1 VGATRNEL
9 AQRLYDRIAGVYDL
23 IFGAILQPGRE
34 QAVRSMP
41 SRPGLRVL
49 EMGIGTGL
57 TIPLY
62 PRDWRIAGVDLSA
75 SMLAKARARA
85 ASSGVHLSIALLR
98 ADGARLPFADD
109 TFDVVLVPYTIS
121 VVPDPYRVAQE
132 ARRVCRS
139 TGRVILL
146 NHFLSERP
154 AAAGL
159 ERLISPLTRRLAFR
173 TDLALAPLL
182 AAAGLKAIAIER
194 VNFPAL
200 WKLVTSV
207 KDQ

>member
-1 VGATRNEL
+1 MRATRNEL
-9 AQRLYDRIAGVYDL
+9 VQRLYDRIAGVYDL
-23 IFGAILQPGRE
+23 IFGAILQPGRK
-34 QAVRSMP
+34 QAIRSMP

-49 EMGIGTGL
+49 ELGIGTGL

-62 PRDWRIAGVDLSA
+62 PHDWRIAGVDLSA

-85 ASSGVHLSIALLR
+85 ASPGVNLDIALLQ
-98 ADGARLPFADD
+98 ADGARLPFADE

-121 VVPDPYRVAQE
+121 VVSDPFRVAHE

-154 AAAGL
+154 AAASL
-159 ERLISPLTRRLAFR
+159 ERLISPLTRRLSFR

-182 AAAGLKAIAIER
+182 AAVALKPIAVER
-194 VNFPAL
+194 VNIPGL
-200 WKLVTSV
+200 WTLVTCV